1 MGSAAVPHVGAGYA
15 LRDVHGHREVH
26 TSGWSLGT
34 EPLIFLPFPGNLVLA
49 VLTAA
54 SAAIY
59 MGCRPVHSGWSG
71 VVGAFGMDI
80 EKLTLR
86 GGARAQPPLRLA
98 LLRVGR
104 LGTFDPSVDDVRH
117 PGGTFK

>member
-1 MGSAAVPHVGAGYA
+1 MSVLDMLFATFMDTAKFIPQSGAW
-15 LRDVHGHREVH
+15 VQ
-26 TSGWSLGT
+26 
-34 EPLIFLPFPGNLVLA
+34 PLIFLPFPGNLVLA

-59 MGCRPVHSGWSG
+59 MGCRPVRSGWSG
-71 VVGAFGMDI
+71 VVGAFDMDI
-80 EKLTLR
+80 EKLILR

-104 LGTFDPSVDDVRH
+104 LGTFDPSVDDVCH
-117 PGGTFK
+117 PGGTFQ